1 MSYRMVPV
9 PAPFSVSGGTG
20 QRKAGSVASLPD
32 VFRILNEMKSD
43 GIIDDYAIGG
53 AMAVLFYA
61 EPTRTYDLDV
71 FVLLPSSEETIVVL
85 TPIYAWLESRGFEPR
100 AEHVI
105 IHDVPVQLIP
115 AYNGLVEAAITE
127 ARVHD
132 YDDVPV
138 RVTPPEHLVAIAFQT
153 GGRKRRERAF
163 QLLET
168 ADIDRDL
175 LDGLLSRY
183 GIEESWRGDE

>member
-1 MSYRMVPV
+1 MSYRMVPE
-9 PAPFSVSGGTG
+9 PAPVSMNGRTG

-32 VFRILNEMKSD
+32 VFRVLNEMKSA
-43 GIIDDYAIGG
+43 GVIEDYAIGG

-71 FVLLPSSEETIVVL
+71 FVLLPRSEESIVVL
-85 TPIYAWLESRGFEPR
+85 TPVYAWLGARGFEPR

-105 IHDVPVQLIP
+105 IHGVPVQLIP
-115 AYNGLVEAAITE
+115 AYNDLVELAITD
-127 ARVHD
+127 ARVLD
-132 YDDVPV
+132 YEDVAV
-138 RVTPPEHLVAIAFQT
+138 QVTPPEHLIAIALQT
-153 GGRKRRERAF
+153 GGGKRRERAF

-175 LDGLLSRY
+175 VDELLSRY
-183 GIEESWRGDE
+183 GIQGPRSGDE

>member
-1 MSYRMVPV
+1 MVPV
-9 PAPFSVSGGTG
+9 PAPVSVSGGTG

-32 VFRILNEMKSD
+32 VFRVLNDMKSD
-43 GIIDDYAIGG
+43 GLIEDYAIGG

-71 FVLLPSSEETIVVL
+71 FVLLPFSEETIVVL

-100 AEHVI
+100 GEHVI
-105 IHDVPVQLIP
+105 IHGVPVQLIP
-115 AYNGLVEAAITE
+115 AYNDLVEAAITE
-127 ARVHD
+127 ARVLD

-175 LDGLLSRY
+175 LDSLLSRY

>member
-1 MSYRMVPV
+1 M
-9 PAPFSVSGGTG
+9 
-20 QRKAGSVASLPD
+20 ASLPD
-32 VFRILNEMKSD
+32 VFRVLNDMKSD
-43 GIIDDYAIGG
+43 GLIEDYAIGG

-61 EPTRTYDLDV
+61 EPTRTFDVDV
-71 FVLLPSSEETIVVL
+71 FVLLPSSEETIVVM

-105 IHDVPVQLIP
+105 IHGVPVQLIP
-115 AYNGLVEAAITE
+115 AYNDLVEAAITK

-153 GGRKRRERAF
+153 GGGKRRERAF

-175 LDGLLSRY
+175 IDELLSRH
-183 GIEESWRGDE
+183 GIQGFWSIDE